1 MKSII
6 VFLFT
11 TFLVASEANK
21 NVRTSTST
29 AGVEATK
36 TLMPPLDC
44 ANPANNM
51 EKILCLVDAFKAT
64 LNASQIA
71 TLQLPY
77 TLTDAQKWSNLPNA
91 LGNVRRVGL
100 QFANLSAMQ
109 IAAAKNLLK
118 AATSTAANEGYAE
131 LEAILAADDWLGA
144 NGGGAAT
151 YGQGN
156 YFIAF
161 LGTPATTGK
170 WELQFG
176 GHHYTFANTYYN
188 GVLAAATPSFR
199 SSEPS
204 GTFTQAGTT
213 YQPMLQELAAFSA
226 VLTGLSASEQTTAK
240 LSATYADLVLGPGKD
255 NQFPTTKEG
264 IKISNLSTAQKN
276 LILAAIRTYVEDL
289 EATTAATIMTK
300 YTAELNNTYLA
311 FSGTTAMTTK
321 NDYIRIDGPSIWLE
335 YSMQG
340 GIVIRTENHP
350 HSVWRDRAD
359 YGGAYV
365 GVKEL
370 EAAAKAHFQ
379 LGTNYP
385 NPFSTTTTLP
395 FTLNNPSTVELKIF
409 DLLGREIANVSPQNL
424 SAGKQEIVI
433 NNHAKGVK
441 LAQGSYIYKLIVQNS
456 DGQFSQSKL
465 LIVN

>member
-1 MKSII
+1 MKFII
-6 VFLFT
+6 FFLCCTLLFA
-11 TFLVASEANK
+11 FRANNNK
-21 NVRTSTST
+21 INSAETKITS
-29 AGVEATK
+29 K
-36 TLMPPLDC
+36 TIAPPPLDC
-44 ANPANNM
+44 VNPANNM

-64 LNASQIA
+64 LTTAQIA

-77 TLTDAQKWSNLPNA
+77 TLTDAQKWSNLPNS

-100 QFANLSAMQ
+100 QFANLSAAQ
-109 IAAAKNLLK
+109 ITAAKNLLK
-118 AATSTAANEGYAE
+118 AATSTTANEGYAE
-131 LEAILAADDWLGA
+131 LEAVLAADDYLSV
-144 NGGGAAT
+144 NGGGTT
-151 YGQGN
+151 YGVGN

-161 LGTPATTGK
+161 LGTPGLTGK

-204 GTFTQAGTT
+204 GVFTQAGTT

-226 VLTGLSASEQTTAK
+226 LLTGLSAAEQATAK
-240 LSATYADLVLGPGKD
+240 LSATFTDLVLGPGQD
-255 NQFPTTKEG
+255 NKFPATKEG
-264 IKISNLSTAQKN
+264 IKISALSADKKT
-276 LILAAIRTYVEDL
+276 LVLAAIKTNVEDL
-289 EATTAATIMTK
+289 EATTAARIMAK
-300 YTAELNNTYLA
+300 YTTELDNTYLA

-365 GVKEL
+365 SVKEVQ
-370 EAAAKAHFQ
+370 AAAKAQFT
-379 LGTNYP
+379 LAANYP
-385 NPFSTTTTLP
+385 NPFTNSTTIP
-395 FTLNNPSTVELKIF
+395 FTLNNNSKVKLTVF
-409 DLLGREIANVSPQNL
+409 DLLGREIAVADYQNM
-424 SAGKQEIVI
+424 STGKQEIVL
-433 NNHAKGVK
+433 NNASKGIK
-441 LAQGSYIYKLIVQNS
+441 LTQGTYLYQLTVENSNGTFKQSKMLIVQ
-456 DGQFSQSKL
+456 
-465 LIVN
+465 